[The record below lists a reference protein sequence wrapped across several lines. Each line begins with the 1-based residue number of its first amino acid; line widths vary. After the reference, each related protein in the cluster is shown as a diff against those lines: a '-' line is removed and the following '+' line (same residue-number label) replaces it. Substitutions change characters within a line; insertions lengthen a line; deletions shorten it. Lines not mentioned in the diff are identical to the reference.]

1 MITLNKGQYL
11 SDVMDEIPSN
21 CILSKR
27 IPGCGATT
35 LELKANRNSIIIVPN
50 VPVIKSKYEKYS
62 NLLGVYEDVTVDK
75 ISNYLANNRP
85 HKIMT
90 TPESFGKVK
99 TACER
104 CGIDIYNHFFLLMDE
119 CHQLIKDVDF
129 RIDIVLPMND
139 FFRFKHK
146 ALVSATPIVF
156 SDPRF
161 EENNFETIEVSANY
175 DYRQEITVTHT
186 YNTRK
191 AVAEYLEKHK
201 GGTVC
206 FFVNSVVM
214 IHSIMKEFDLL
225 DDSAVYCA
233 PKSRLK
239 LRNEYSFGNAY
250 NDWSADTMK
259 KYNFFTG
266 RFFTAFDLELPY
278 QPDLVM
284 ITDPYYSEYTIL
296 DVDTD
301 CIQICGRFRNGIKSA
316 THIYRV
322 NPEIITQSKEQ
333 IEKHI
338 SEQEFAYN
346 TIQTLYNSA
355 DYKEHRRA
363 FGEALETLPFH
374 KYLYPDFTK
383 NWFAIDNEINSV
395 LVDNRYQDKGQITQ
409 WYTDNHF
416 FNPTFENCEYN
427 ENDEKMKLI
436 RGARSVKDK
445 RRQMVKLLSE
455 METPCSEYALDFIN
469 DMRKIDPFI
478 VEAFETL
485 GKERIEGLNYSQKK
499 INEAMILTQRK
510 ENKVIRLIKNTFKTG
525 GRYSNE
531 KITNELTRIFEILD
545 IHPEKTI
552 KGSMIKDYFQAVE
565 WRDAKNRGYQLISEL
580 V

>member
-1 MITLNKGQYL
+1 MITLHKGQYL

-35 LELKANRNSIIIVPN
+35 LELETKRNSIIIVPN
-50 VPVIKSKYEKYS
+50 VPVIKSKCGKYS
-62 NLLGVYEDVTVDK
+62 NLLGVYEDVTTDK
-75 ISNYLANNRP
+75 ICNYLTNNRL

-104 CGIDIYNHFFLLMDE
+104 CGINIYSHFFLLMDE

-139 FFRFKHK
+139 FFRFKGK
-146 ALVSATPIVF
+146 ALVSATPIGF

-161 EENNFETIEVSANY
+161 EEFETMEVNADY
-175 DYRQEITVTHT
+175 DYQQEIIVTHT
-186 YNTRK
+186 YNTNK
-191 AVAEYLEKHK
+191 AISEYLDKHK
-201 GGTVC
+201 EGTAC

-214 IHSIMKEFDLL
+214 IYSIMKQFGILE
-225 DDSAVYCA
+225 DSAVYCA

-239 LRNEYSFGNAY
+239 LKNEYSFDNAY

-284 ITDPYYSEYTIL
+284 ITDPYISEYTMR
-296 DVDTD
+296 DVETD
-301 CIQICGRFRNGIKSA
+301 CIQICGRFRNGLKSA
-316 THIYRV
+316 AHIYRV
-322 NPEIITQSKEQ
+322 NPEIITKDKEQ
-333 IEKHI
+333 IEWEI
-338 SEQEFAYN
+338 SAHEFAYN

-355 DYKEHRRA
+355 DNKESRFA
-363 FGEALETLPFH
+363 FGAVLETLPFR
-374 KYLYPDFTK
+374 KFQYPDFTK

-395 LVDNRYQDKGQITQ
+395 LVNNRYQSRELIKQ
-409 WYTDNHF
+409 WYAGNHF
-416 FNPTFENCEYN
+416 FNPIFNSCEYN
-427 ENDEKMKLI
+427 ENDEKLKI
-436 RGARSVKDK
+436 IKTARSVKDK
-445 RRQMVKLLSE
+445 RRKMVQLLNE
-455 METPCSEYALDFIN
+455 METSNSEYALDFIN

-485 GKERIEGLNYSQKK
+485 GKDRIEELNYSEKK
-499 INEAMILTQRK
+499 IREEMILTQRK
-510 ENKVIRLIKNTFKTG
+510 GNKVIRLIKNTFRVG
-525 GRYSNE
+525 NRYSNE
-531 KITNELTRIFEILD
+531 KIVNELTRIFEMLN
-545 IHPEKTI
+545 IHPEENIEPKLI
-552 KGSMIKDYFQAVE
+552 NVYYQATPCWVG
-565 WRDAKNRGYQLISEL
+565 KKRGYLLINEL

>member
-35 LELKANRNSIIIVPN
+35 LELETKRNSIIVVPN
-50 VPVIKSKYEKYS
+50 VPVIKSKCEKYS
-62 NLLGVYEDVTVDK
+62 SLLGVYEDVTVDR
-75 ISNYLANNRP
+75 IFNYLTNGSR

-139 FFRFKHK
+139 FFRFKSK

-161 EENNFETIEVSANY
+161 EENHFETIEVSANY
-175 DYRQEITVTHT
+175 DYRQGITVTHT

-191 AVAEYLEKHK
+191 AVAEYLDKHK

-206 FFVNSVVM
+206 FFVNHVAM
-214 IHSIMKEFDLL
+214 IYSIMKEFDLL
-225 DDSAVYCA
+225 DDSSVYCA
-233 PKSRLK
+233 PKSIKKLK
-239 LRNEYSFGNAY
+239 GEYGFTNAHKEW
-250 NDWSADTMK
+250 NAKTMK
-259 KYNFFTG
+259 RYNFFTG

-284 ITDPYYSEYTIL
+284 ITDPYYSDYTIL

-322 NPEIITQSKEQ
+322 NPEVIVKSKEQ
-333 IEKHI
+333 VEWEI
-338 SEQEFAYN
+338 SAHEFGYQ

-355 DYKEHRRA
+355 DSKEARFT
-363 FGEALETLPFH
+363 FGEALETLPFR

-395 LVDNRYQDKGQITQ
+395 LVNNRYQSKKQIEQ
-409 WYTDNHF
+409 WYTENHF
-416 FNPTFENCEYN
+416 FNPTFGNCEYSK
-427 ENDEKMKLI
+427 EDEKMKLI
-436 RGARSVKDK
+436 RGARSVKDA
-445 RRQMVKLLSE
+445 RRQMVQLLSE
-455 METPCSEYALDFIN
+455 MEIPYSEYALDFIN
-469 DMRKIDPFI
+469 DMRKVDPFI
-478 VEAFETL
+478 VEAFDVL
-485 GKERIEGLNYSQKK
+485 GKERIEELKYSQKK
-499 INEAMILTQRK
+499 MNEEMILSQRK
-510 ENKVIRLIKNTFKTG
+510 GNKVIRLIKNIFRIG
-525 GRYSNE
+525 SRYSNE
-531 KITNELTRIFEILD
+531 KITNELTRIFEMLN
-545 IHPEKTI
+545 IHPEDTI
-552 KGSMIKDYFQAVE
+552 KPDMINLYYQAVPC
-565 WRDAKNRGYQLISEL
+565 WVGKKRGYQLISEI

>member
-1 MITLNKGQYL
+1 MITLHKGQYL
-11 SDVMDEIPSN
+11 SDVMNEILSN

-35 LELKANRNSIIIVPN
+35 LELETKRNSIIIVPN
-50 VPVIKSKYEKYS
+50 VPVIKSKCGKYS
-62 NLLGVYEDVTVDK
+62 NLLGVYEDVTTDK
-75 ISNYLANNRP
+75 ICNYLTNNNL

-99 TACER
+99 AACER

-139 FFRFKHK
+139 FFRFRSK

-161 EENNFETIEVSANY
+161 KDNHFETIEVSANY

-186 YNTRK
+186 YNTNK
-191 AVAEYLEKHK
+191 AVIEYLGKHK
-201 GGTVC
+201 EGTVC

-214 IHSIMKEFDLL
+214 IYSIMKQFGLL
-225 DDSAVYCA
+225 EDSAVYCA

-250 NDWSADTMK
+250 SDWSADTMK

-266 RFFTAFDLELPY
+266 RFFTAFDLELDY

-284 ITDPYYSEYTIL
+284 VTDPYVSEYTIL
-296 DVDTD
+296 DVETD

-322 NPEIITQSKEQ
+322 NPEIVVQSREE

-338 SEQEFAYN
+338 SNQEFAYN
-346 TIQTLYNSA
+346 LIQTLYNSA
-355 DYKEHRRA
+355 DYKEYRNA
-363 FGEALETLPFH
+363 FGEILETAPFR
-374 KYLYPDFTK
+374 KFLYPDFTK

-395 LVDNRYQDKGQITQ
+395 LVDNRYQAKREIEQ

-416 FNPTFENCEYN
+416 FNPAFENCEYN
-427 ENDEKMKLI
+427 ENDEKLKLI
-436 RGARSVKDK
+436 RGARSVKNK
-445 RRQMVKLLSE
+445 RRKMVQLLNE
-455 METPCSEYALDFIN
+455 IEAPNSEYALDFIN
-469 DMRKIDPFI
+469 DMRKVDPFI

-485 GKERIEGLNYSQKK
+485 GKERIEELKYTEKK
-499 INEAMILTQRK
+499 IREEMILTQRK
-510 ENKVIRLIKNTFKTG
+510 GNKVIRLIKNTFKVG
-525 GRYSNE
+525 NRYSNE
-531 KITNELTRIFEILD
+531 KIVNELTRIFEILN
-545 IHPEKTI
+545 IHPEEDIAPKLI
-552 KGSMIKDYFQAVE
+552 MLYYQAVPC
-565 WRDAKNRGYQLISEL
+565 WVGKKRGYQLISEI